1 MHENRLGGLLFLA
14 AVILVFLLIWS
25 KVRIVI
31 WVPLRAGGFFL
42 LVGGLILVVYLFLR
56 LLFRRRW

>member
-31 WVPLRAGGFFL
+31 WVPLRTGGFL
-42 LVGGLILVVYLFLR
+42 ILVGGLILVVYFFLR
-56 LLFRRRW
+56 LLFGRR